1 MEDNNEVLE
10 QEAETTESSFD
21 AFNDAWD
28 DDYEVEDATDDH
40 DDDEQEADNTEPTDE
55 PEDADQ
61 AEENADEA
69 EPSSESGEES
79 KEGNQLYEITYLGN
93 KEQLTLEQ
101 MTELA
106 QKGRDY
112 DHIRQERDK
121 LKGESGRQLD
131 FLKKLADKAG
141 VSVDEQI
148 DLTEAMWLIDEEAKK
163 GNTLSEA
170 EALLRIQRERGKTQ
184 ETAEN
189 AEGQSEVPNGFNEQI
204 DRFLKVYPN
213 VTGDQIP
220 QEVWDETKKNGGD
233 LLVAYQAYQIKTLKA
248 ENAKSAQERTNNKNK
263 ARSTGPLNSAGAGKK
278 RSAFDEGW
286 DSDE

>member
-1 MEDNNEVLE
+1 MEENNEVLE
-10 QEAETTESSFD
+10 HEAEVTTEELD
-21 AFNDAWD
+21 AFD
-28 DDYEVEDATDDH
+28 DDWSDDANDGDGFDLSDGTAEESTEDAQPA
-40 DDDEQEADNTEPTDE
+40 DDEGESEE
-55 PEDADQ
+55 PEGET
-61 AEENADEA
+61 EEQGTEA
-69 EPSSESGEES
+69 
-79 KEGNQLYEITYLGN
+79 KEGNQLFEINYLGN

-112 DHIRQERDK
+112 DHVRQERDK

-148 DLTEAMWLIDEEAKK
+148 DLTEAMWLVDEEAKK

-189 AEGQSEVPNGFNEQI
+189 AEGQSEVPNGFNEQV
-204 DRFLKVYPN
+204 DRFLKVYPE

-220 QEVWDETKKNGGD
+220 QEVWDETKRNGGD
-233 LLVAYQAYQIKTLKA
+233 LLVAYQAYMIKTLKA
-248 ENAKSAQERTNNKNK
+248 ENAKVKQTEQNNKNSK
-263 ARSTGPLNSAGAGKK
+263 RSTGSLNSAGANRKK
-278 RSAFDEGW
+278 DAFDEGW
-286 DSDE
+286 DSD

>member
-1 MEDNNEVLE
+1 MEENNEVLE

-28 DDYEVEDATDDH
+28 DDYEVEDAADDH
-40 DDDEQEADNTEPTDE
+40 DDDEQKADDTEPADE

-61 AEENADEA
+61 AAENADEA

-141 VSVDEQI
+141 VSVEEQI
-148 DLTEAMWLIDEEAKK
+148 ELTEAMWLMDEEAAK
-163 GNTLSEA
+163 GNTISEA
-170 EALLRIQRERGKTQ
+170 EALLRIQRDRGKTP
-184 ETAEN
+184 ETSEKT
-189 AEGQSEVPNGFNEQI
+189 EDQSEAPNDFNEQI

-220 QEVWDETKKNGGD
+220 QEVWDETRRNGGD
-233 LLVAYQAYQIKTLKA
+233 LLVAYQAYMIKTLKA
-248 ENAKSAQERTNNKNK
+248 ENAKNAQEKTNNKNK
-263 ARSTGPLNSAGAGKK
+263 TRSTGPLNSAGAGKK

-286 DSDE
+286 DSDD

>member
-40 DDDEQEADNTEPTDE
+40 DDDEQEADDTEPTDE

-148 DLTEAMWLIDEEAKK
+148 DLTEAMWLVDEEAKK

-170 EALLRIQRERGKTQ
+170 EALLRIQRERGKSQ
-184 ETAEN
+184 EAPEN
-189 AEGQSEVPNGFNEQI
+189 AEGQSEVPNGVNEQI
-204 DRFLKVYPN
+204 NRFLKVYPD

>member
-1 MEDNNEVLE
+1 MEENNEVLE

-28 DDYEVEDATDDH
+28 DDYEVEDAA
-40 DDDEQEADNTEPTDE
+40 DEQEADDTEPADE
-55 PEDADQ
+55 SEDADQ

-69 EPSSESGEES
+69 EPASESGEES

-148 DLTEAMWLIDEEAKK
+148 DLTEAMWLMDEEAEK
-163 GNTLSEA
+163 GNTISEA
-170 EALLRIQRERGKTQ
+170 EALLRIQRDRGKP
-184 ETAEN
+184 AD
-189 AEGQSEVPNGFNEQI
+189 AEGKADQSEVPQGFNEQV
-204 DRFLKVYPN
+204 DRFLKLYPN

-220 QEVWDETKKNGGD
+220 QEVWDETRRNGGD
-233 LLVAYQAYQIKTLKA
+233 LLVAYQNYRIKTLEA
-248 ENAKSAQERTNNKNK
+248 ENAKVKQTEQNNKNSK
-263 ARSTGPLNSAGAGKK
+263 RSTGSLNSAGAGKK

-286 DSDE
+286 DSDD

>member
-10 QEAETTESSFD
+10 QEAEVTAEELDAFDDDWSDDASDDDGFDLSDGTTEEST
-21 AFNDAWD
+21 
-28 DDYEVEDATDDH
+28 EDAQPA
-40 DDDEQEADNTEPTDE
+40 DDEG
-55 PEDADQ
+55 
-61 AEENADEA
+61 
-69 EPSSESGEES
+69 ESGEPEGETEEQGAES
-79 KEGNQLYEITYLGN
+79 KEGNQLFEINYLGN

-112 DHIRQERDK
+112 DHVRQERDK
-121 LKGESGRQLD
+121 LKGESGRQLE

-148 DLTEAMWLIDEEAKK
+148 DLTEAMWLVDEEAKK

-170 EALLRIQRERGKTQ
+170 EALLRIQRGRGKSQ
-184 ETAEN
+184 EVPEN

-204 DRFLKVYPN
+204 DRFLKVYPD

-248 ENAKSAQERTNNKNK
+248 ENAKVKQTEQNNKNSK
-263 ARSTGPLNSAGAGKK
+263 RSTGSLNSAGANRKK
-278 RSAFDEGW
+278 DAFDEGW
-286 DSDE
+286 DSD

>member
-1 MEDNNEVLE
+1 MEENNEVLE

-40 DDDEQEADNTEPTDE
+40 DDDEQEADNTEPADE
-55 PEDADQ
+55 SEDADQ

-69 EPSSESGEES
+69 EPSSESGEKS

-148 DLTEAMWLIDEEAKK
+148 DLTEAMWLMDEEAEK
-163 GNTLSEA
+163 GNTISEA
-170 EALLRIQRERGKTQ
+170 EALLRIQRDRGKPADTGDK
-184 ETAEN
+184 A
-189 AEGQSEVPNGFNEQI
+189 AQSDVPQGFNEQV
-204 DRFLKVYPN
+204 DRFLKVYPD

-220 QEVWDETKKNGGD
+220 QEVWDETRKNGGD
-233 LLVAYQAYQIKTLKA
+233 LLVAYQGYMIKTLKA
-248 ENAKSAQERTNNKNK
+248 ENAKAKQNEQNNKNSK
-263 ARSTGPLNSAGAGKK
+263 RSTGSLNSAGAGKK

-286 DSDE
+286 DSDD

>member
-40 DDDEQEADNTEPTDE
+40 DDDGQEADDTEPTDE

-69 EPSSESGEES
+69 ETSSESGEES

-141 VSVDEQI
+141 VSVEEQI
-148 DLTEAMWLIDEEAKK
+148 ELTEAMWLMDEEAAK
-163 GNTLSEA
+163 GNTISEA
-170 EALLRIQRERGKTQ
+170 EALLRIQRDRGKTT

-189 AEGQSEVPNGFNEQI
+189 TGDSEAPAVFNKQI
-204 DRFLKVYPN
+204 DRFLEVYPT

-220 QEVWDETKKNGGD
+220 QEVWDETKRNGGD
-233 LLVAYQAYQIKTLKA
+233 LLVAYQAYMIKALKA
-248 ENAKSAQERTNNKNK
+248 ENAKNAQEKTNNKNK
-263 ARSTGPLNSAGAGKK
+263 TRSTGPLNSAGAGKK

-286 DSDE
+286 DSDD

>member
-21 AFNDAWD
+21 AFNAAWD

-40 DDDEQEADNTEPTDE
+40 DDDEQEADDTEPTDE

-148 DLTEAMWLIDEEAKK
+148 DLTEAMWLVDEEAKK

-170 EALLRIQRERGKTQ
+170 EALLRIQRGRGKSQ
-184 ETAEN
+184 EVPEN
-189 AEGQSEVPNGFNEQI
+189 AEGQSEVPNGFNEQV
-204 DRFLKVYPN
+204 DRFLKVYPD

>member
-1 MEDNNEVLE
+1 MEENNEVLE

-28 DDYEVEDATDDH
+28 DDYEVEDATDK
-40 DDDEQEADNTEPTDE
+40 QEADDTEPADE
-55 PEDADQ
+55 SEDADQ

-69 EPSSESGEES
+69 EPASESGEES

-148 DLTEAMWLIDEEAKK
+148 DLTEAMWLMDEEAEK
-163 GNTLSEA
+163 GNTISEA
-170 EALLRIQRERGKTQ
+170 EALLRIQRDRGKP
-184 ETAEN
+184 AD
-189 AEGQSEVPNGFNEQI
+189 AEGKADQSEVPQGFNEQV
-204 DRFLKVYPN
+204 DRFLKLYPN

-220 QEVWDETKKNGGD
+220 QEVWDETRRNGGD
-233 LLVAYQAYQIKTLKA
+233 LLVAYQNYRIKTLEA
-248 ENAKSAQERTNNKNK
+248 ENAKVKQTEQNNKNSK
-263 ARSTGPLNSAGAGKK
+263 RSTGSLNSAGAGKK

-286 DSDE
+286 DSDD

>member
-21 AFNDAWD
+21 AFNAAWD

-40 DDDEQEADNTEPTDE
+40 DDDEQEADDTEPTDE

-148 DLTEAMWLIDEEAKK
+148 DLTEAMWLVDEEAKK

-170 EALLRIQRERGKTQ
+170 EALLRIQRERGKSQ
-184 ETAEN
+184 EAPEN
-189 AEGQSEVPNGFNEQI
+189 VEGQSEVPNGVNEQI
-204 DRFLKVYPN
+204 NRFLKVYPD

-248 ENAKSAQERTNNKNK
+248 ENAKVKQTEQNNKNSK
-263 ARSTGPLNSAGAGKK
+263 RSTGSLNSAGANRKK
-278 RSAFDEGW
+278 DAFDEGW
-286 DSDE
+286 DSD

>member
-1 MEDNNEVLE
+1 MDENNEVLE

-28 DDYEVEDATDDH
+28 DDYEVEDAADDH
-40 DDDEQEADNTEPTDE
+40 DDDEQKADDAEPADE
-55 PEDADQ
+55 SEDADQ

-69 EPSSESGEES
+69 EPSSESGEKS

-141 VSVDEQI
+141 VSVEEQI
-148 DLTEAMWLIDEEAKK
+148 ELTEAMWLMDEEAAK
-163 GNTLSEA
+163 GNTISEA
-170 EALLRIQRERGKTQ
+170 EALLRVQRDRGKTS
-184 ETAEN
+184 EAAEN
-189 AEGQSEVPNGFNEQI
+189 AGDSEAPSGFNEQV
-204 DRFLKVYPN
+204 DRFLKVYPD

-220 QEVWDETKKNGGD
+220 QEVWDETKRNGGD
-233 LLVAYQAYQIKTLKA
+233 LLVAYQAYMIKTLKA
-248 ENAKSAQERTNNKNK
+248 ENAKNVQEKTNNKNK
-263 ARSTGPLNSAGAGKK
+263 TRSTGPLNSAGAGKK

-286 DSDE
+286 DSDD

>member
-10 QEAETTESSFD
+10 QEAEVTAEELDAFDDDWSDDASDDNGFDLSDGTTEEST
-21 AFNDAWD
+21 
-28 DDYEVEDATDDH
+28 EDAQSA
-40 DDDEQEADNTEPTDE
+40 DDEG
-55 PEDADQ
+55 
-61 AEENADEA
+61 
-69 EPSSESGEES
+69 ESGEPEGETEEQGTEA
-79 KEGNQLYEITYLGN
+79 KEGNQLFEINYLGN

-121 LKGESGRQLD
+121 LKGESGRQLE

-148 DLTEAMWLIDEEAKK
+148 DLTEAMWLMDEEAAK
-163 GNTLSEA
+163 GNTISEA
-170 EALLRIQRERGKTQ
+170 EALLRIQRDRGKAP
-184 ETAEN
+184 ETEKAETSD
-189 AEGQSEVPNGFNEQI
+189 APAGFNEQI
-204 DRFLKVYPN
+204 DRFLKVYPD

-220 QEVWDETKKNGGD
+220 QEVWDETRRNGGD
-233 LLVAYQAYQIKTLKA
+233 LLVAYQNYRIKTLEA
-248 ENAKSAQERTNNKNK
+248 ENAKVKQTEQNNKNSK
-263 ARSTGPLNSAGAGKK
+263 RSTGSLNSAGAGKK

-286 DSDE
+286 DSDD

>member
-1 MEDNNEVLE
+1 MEENNEVLE

-40 DDDEQEADNTEPTDE
+40 DDDEQEADDTEPADE
-55 PEDADQ
+55 SENADQ

-141 VSVDEQI
+141 VSVEEQI
-148 DLTEAMWLIDEEAKK
+148 ELTEAMWLMDEEAAK
-163 GNTLSEA
+163 GNTISEA
-170 EALLRIQRERGKTQ
+170 EALLRIQRNRGKTT
-184 ETAEN
+184 EAAEN
-189 AEGQSEVPNGFNEQI
+189 TGDSEAPAGFNEQI
-204 DRFLKVYPN
+204 DRFLKVYPT

-220 QEVWDETKKNGGD
+220 QEVWDETKRNGGD
-233 LLVAYQAYQIKTLKA
+233 LLVAYQAYMIKTLKA
-248 ENAKSAQERTNNKNK
+248 ENAKNAQEKTNNKNK
-263 ARSTGPLNSAGAGKK
+263 TRSTGPLNSAGAGKK

-286 DSDE
+286 DSDD